1 VINWLYLSLQN
12 DLASLLQMIVARLI
26 KWMLVAGKEI
36 KLGVMATKKPGKN
49 YGQKGR
55 ARKEF
60 TPNSIFD
67 NIIKARLNPETDVP
81 YP

>member
-36 KLGVMATKKPGKN
+36 KLGVMATKKPGKKLWPKRK
-49 YGQKGR
+49 GQKG
-55 ARKEF
+55 
-60 TPNSIFD
+60 I
-67 NIIKARLNPETDVP
+67 
-81 YP
+81 YPK

>member
-1 VINWLYLSLQN
+1 
-12 DLASLLQMIVARLI
+12 MIVARLI

-36 KLGVMATKKPGKN
+36 KLGVMATKKPGKKLWPKRK
-49 YGQKGR
+49 GQKGIY
-55 ARKEF
+55 
-60 TPNSIFD
+60 PNSIFD